1 LRILDGGLEGWKA
14 KGYSTEAD
22 PPKVERTTFHLPE
35 MAQGRR
41 PMLCSL
47 PEVKSALKQTGRV
60 VLDVRSKK
68 EVIEGEVK
76 EGAVK
81 GGRIPGVTW
90 IEWTEALVA
99 EGPLKG
105 YWKSAEEIKKIFS
118 AKGVTPEKEIYM
130 Y

>member
-1 LRILDGGLEGWKA
+1 
-14 KGYSTEAD
+14 
-22 PPKVERTTFHLPE
+22 
-35 MAQGRR
+35 
-41 PMLCSL
+41 MLCTL
-47 PEVKSALKQTGRV
+47 PEVKSALRQAGRV

-90 IEWTEALVA
+90 IEWNEVLIA

-105 YWKSAEEIKKIFS
+105 YWKSTEEIKRIFS